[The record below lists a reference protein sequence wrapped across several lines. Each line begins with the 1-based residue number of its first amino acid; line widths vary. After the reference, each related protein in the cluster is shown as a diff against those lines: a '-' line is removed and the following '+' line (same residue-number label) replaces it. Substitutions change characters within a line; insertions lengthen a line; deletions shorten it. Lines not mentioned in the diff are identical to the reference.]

1 MKNYIK
7 NKVFFV
13 IRLTA
18 NLIAY
23 QLRIRKMKLKI
34 WFFSWFTTLA
44 GIQTYIFTAYTMK
57 VVNAM
62 SNLDATMIDI
72 LRILIPTVI
81 TFAGIRIIVRITR
94 EAMCGLSFFDAF
106 DGLFEREKK
115 PKKNKKVD
123 LKKKTVSD
131 GFDMSNENYYDKK
144 ENVK

>member
-1 MKNYIK
+1 
-7 NKVFFV
+7 
-13 IRLTA
+13 
-18 NLIAY
+18 
-23 QLRIRKMKLKI
+23 
-34 WFFSWFTTLA
+34 
-44 GIQTYIFTAYTMK
+44 
-57 VVNAM
+57 M

-72 LRILIPTVI
+72 LRILLSAVI
-81 TFAGIRIIVRITR
+81 TFGGIRMIVRITR

>member
-1 MKNYIK
+1 
-7 NKVFFV
+7 
-13 IRLTA
+13 
-18 NLIAY
+18 
-23 QLRIRKMKLKI
+23 
-34 WFFSWFTTLA
+34 
-44 GIQTYIFTAYTMK
+44 
-57 VVNAM
+57 M

-72 LRILIPTVI
+72 LRILLPTVI
-81 TFAGIRIIVRITR
+81 SFLGIRMIVRITR

-144 ENVK
+144 ENV

>member
-1 MKNYIK
+1 
-7 NKVFFV
+7 
-13 IRLTA
+13 
-18 NLIAY
+18 
-23 QLRIRKMKLKI
+23 
-34 WFFSWFTTLA
+34 
-44 GIQTYIFTAYTMK
+44 
-57 VVNAM
+57 M

-81 TFAGIRIIVRITR
+81 SFLGIRMIVRITR